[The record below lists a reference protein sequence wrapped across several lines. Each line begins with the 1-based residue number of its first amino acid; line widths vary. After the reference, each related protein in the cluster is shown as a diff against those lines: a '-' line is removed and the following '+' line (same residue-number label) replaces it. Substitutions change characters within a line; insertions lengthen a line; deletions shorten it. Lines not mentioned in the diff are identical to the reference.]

1 MWLLNSQWGWIAVS
15 FFTVQLL
22 NEIRCVWGVKWLLRH
37 CSWVATHLFNELI
50 LWLGYCTKRHVCY
63 KCWDLS
69 VVDCL
74 TGRCLGVILGG
85 FLGRGGGFPS
95 LLSSPIYLFYIC
107 NVAVQDTVRL
117 MLIQV
122 MAINDTNMMYTL
134 YNAVQRSNSCQE
146 M

>member
-1 MWLLNSQWGWIAVS
+1 MFG
-15 FFTVQLL
+15 
-22 NEIRCVWGVKWLLRH
+22 
-37 CSWVATHLFNELI
+37 
-50 LWLGYCTKRHVCY
+50 GYF
-63 KCWDLS
+63 
-69 VVDCL
+69 
-74 TGRCLGVILGG
+74 GG
-85 FLGRGGGFPS
+85 FFGKGGFPS
-95 LLSSPIYLFYIC
+95 FLSSPIYLFYIC